1 MRVRSDGLGR
11 TELIFKLDSVTSES
25 RLVYLDGIGYVGKTK
40 WKVRITIEDPMD
52 ILMLLKI
59 ALNTYIAK
67 IFLKYLAYNIRLKKP
82 KKEVVAQVKQVKV

>member
-40 WKVRITIEDPMD
+40 WKVRITIDP
-52 ILMLLKI
+52 
-59 ALNTYIAK
+59 
-67 IFLKYLAYNIRLKKP
+67 LAYKIGLKKP
-82 KKEVVAQVKQVKV
+82 EKEVVAQVKQVKV